1 MPLRRRV
8 LILSAHIN
16 VRGVI
21 DMVSKKA
28 ANKSR
33 IRSTIATLIIVL
45 VAIAGAVGLYMVT
58 PKAIPTPPK
67 TNINLTETPDFNTCN
82 IITTDSIKESFNG
95 NLVTGISQGV
105 RAGVK
110 APNDTISD
118 SCGYGLTTEKS
129 INNSLSI
136 QVYPYTATVSGKD
149 KETVGSTWSEVAAS
163 SPKAYF
169 VKDIENDTVIYKLR
183 VIPGGKNVLFELR
196 QPLKEAAFDEPSAL
210 DFLVGIA
217 AKADLTV
224 IEPAEE
230 Y

>member
-1 MPLRRRV
+1 
-8 LILSAHIN
+8 
-16 VRGVI
+16 
-21 DMVSKKA
+21 MVTKKA
-28 ANKSR
+28 ASKSR

-58 PKAIPTPPK
+58 PKATPAPPK
-67 TNINLTETPDFNTCN
+67 TDVSLTDTPDFNTCN
-82 IITTDSIKESFNG
+82 IITTDIIEQSFNG
-95 NLVTGISQGV
+95 EFITGISQGV
-105 RAGVK
+105 RAGIK
-110 APNDTISD
+110 APNDTVAD
-118 SCGYGLTTEKS
+118 SCGYGLTTSKS
-129 INNSLSI
+129 TSNSLSV

-149 KETVGSTWSEVAAS
+149 KETVGSTWSEVASS

-217 AKADLTV
+217 AKADLLV
-224 IEPAEE
+224 IEPVEE